1 MGNQQREPA
10 EDAAS
15 PPMPKFCAMTK
26 SSIRE
31 TPVMIS
37 GVDDRHIADVVDD
50 ELAFAGHRV
59 DADGSQCTQYG
70 SYHAGYQRQYQAEA
84 QRREDHFVVEQALVP
99 VQGKAGEVGTG
110 LALVKAKGNHDRDGQ
125 VHEAEHQDDIGALQE
140 NRLLFV
146 HLTSPLPSRTHQ
158 SWR

>member
-10 EDAAS
+10 EDAALAADAEILS
-15 PPMPKFCAMTK
+15 HDEEQPQRNAGDDL
-26 SSIRE
+26 
-31 TPVMIS
+31 

-50 ELAFAGHRV
+50 ELTFAGHRV

-70 SYHAGYQRQYQAEA
+70 SYHAGYQRQHQAEA